1 VKLSSCEDTRHESV
15 YVVAGYAVTIKAVEE
30 RIAEYEIGKRNRHE
44 IINTIDR
51 RQSAEYPGK
60 QSAGF

>member
-1 VKLSSCEDTRHESV
+1 MKLSFCEDTCHESV
-15 YVVAGYAVTIKAVEE
+15 DIVAGYVETIKAVEE
-30 RIAEYEIGKRNRHE
+30 SIAEYEIGKRNKHE

-51 RQSAEYPGK
+51 RQNPEYAGK

>member
-1 VKLSSCEDTRHESV
+1 MKLSFCEDTCQESV
-15 YVVAGYAVTIKAVEE
+15 DIFAGYVETIKAVEV
-30 RIAEYEIGKRNRHE
+30 RIAEYEIDKRNKHE

-51 RQSAEYPGK
+51 RQSPEYPGK